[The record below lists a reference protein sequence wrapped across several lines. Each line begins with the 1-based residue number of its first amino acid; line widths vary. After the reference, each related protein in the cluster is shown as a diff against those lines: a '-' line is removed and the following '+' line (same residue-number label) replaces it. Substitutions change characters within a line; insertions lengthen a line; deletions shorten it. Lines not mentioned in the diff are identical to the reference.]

1 MTIFTILQEIADKM
15 CTEFCK
21 YNVQIVALDDDDD
34 DDAVE
39 EIIKK
44 YCDICPLNK
53 IM

>member
-34 DDAVE
+34 DDDDAVE

-44 YCDICPLNK
+44 IL
-53 IM
+53 